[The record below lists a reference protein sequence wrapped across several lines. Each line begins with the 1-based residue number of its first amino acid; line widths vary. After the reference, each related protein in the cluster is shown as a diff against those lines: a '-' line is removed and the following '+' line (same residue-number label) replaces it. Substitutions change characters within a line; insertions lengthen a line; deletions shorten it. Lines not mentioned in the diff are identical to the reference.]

1 MDPDKIFG
9 SLIKQDPL
17 FTESSQYLGYT
28 GAIQK
33 ILPPVTQKSTIT
45 VDLPIT
51 VMRQDHSWEFEEKFV
66 GAFDRQG
73 WKFYT
78 TTIHVTMTGFY
89 MFTHKKKR
97 ANESTIEE

>member
-1 MDPDKIFG
+1 MFG

-33 ILPPVTQKSTIT
+33 ILPPMTRKSTIT

-51 VMRQDHSWEFEEKFV
+51 VMRQDHLWDFEEKFV
-66 GAFDRQG
+66 GSFDRQG
-73 WKFYT
+73 VKFYT
-78 TTIHVTMTGFY
+78 TTIHVTMTGFD
-89 MFTHKKKR
+89 MFSHKKKR
-97 ANESTIEE
+97 TKESTAED